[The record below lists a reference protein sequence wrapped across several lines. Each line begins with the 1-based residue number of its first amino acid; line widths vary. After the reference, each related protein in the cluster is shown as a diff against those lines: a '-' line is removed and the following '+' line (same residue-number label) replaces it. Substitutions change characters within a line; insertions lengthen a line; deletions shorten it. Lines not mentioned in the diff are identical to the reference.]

1 MDKKALIKVI
11 GTQRFGRDKDK
22 IELTTIGTFEETND
36 RYILR
41 YTEEQEPPYAPVK
54 TRLSIAKDKTIVE
67 LTREGKSGSM
77 LIIERS
83 KRNLCNY
90 STEFGDIL
98 MGIYGK
104 NIDHDCDERSGSFSF
119 DYDIDINGAISSMNE
134 VEVTYKLKNNQ
145 KNSGET
151 DVSVS

>member
-1 MDKKALIKVI
+1 MDKKALIKVV
-11 GTQRFGRDKDK
+11 GTQRFGKDRDK
-22 IELTTIGTFEETND
+22 IELTTVGTFEETKDN
-36 RYILR
+36 YILR

-54 TRLSIAKDKTIVE
+54 TSLSVSKDKKTVQ
-67 LTREGKSGSM
+67 LLREGKSGSL

-90 STEFGDIL
+90 ATEFGDVL

-104 NIDHDCDERSGSFSF
+104 NIEHSCDENGGSFNF

-134 VEVTYKLKNNQ
+134 VEVTFKLN
-145 KNSGET
+145 
-151 DVSVS
+151 